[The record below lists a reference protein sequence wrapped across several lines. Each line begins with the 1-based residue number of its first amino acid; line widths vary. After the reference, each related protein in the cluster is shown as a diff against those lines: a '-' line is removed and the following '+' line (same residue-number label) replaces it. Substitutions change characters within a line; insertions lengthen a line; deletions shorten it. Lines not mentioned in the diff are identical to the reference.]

1 MKKNYYFYILI
12 LLTFI
17 SIFYI
22 FNYTSDKISVL
33 CTNYDLETSAI
44 YNFKNGKSKN
54 HKDYSIGN
62 INGLFNSDN
71 KYILFDTYGTKLLV
85 DNKVNINEYSVKYNP
100 VQIYEYNKLNYI
112 LHNDTINKFSITTYD
127 SNFIVKLNSYIFEG
141 FAQNFFIKDNFIYI
155 ISNVYNDNLERTVKL
170 YILDSNTLNFIN
182 SIDIQDMTFAFYMNF
197 NNDKI
202 YIYGNQS
209 EEKLNL
215 SLCVYN
221 LKDSIQNTT
230 IYDKKAMW
238 VKNVLF
244 INDYIYILNDFSIII
259 LDKNFNIKKEFS
271 IDNYIFIDFYYNKSI
286 SQFVVLTGN
295 YSSDEYKIIKLNN
308 DLNIQDSFSINTD
321 SKIPIKLIKE

>member
-12 LLTFI
+12 LLIFI
-17 SIFYI
+17 PIFYM
-22 FNYTSDKISVL
+22 FNYNSDKISVL
-33 CTNYDLETSAI
+33 CTNYDLETSAV

-54 HKDYSIGN
+54 HKDYNIGN

-100 VQIYEYNKLNYI
+100 VQIYEYNELNYI

-127 SNFIVKLNSYIFEG
+127 SNFNVKLNSSLLEG

-155 ISNVYNDNLERTVKL
+155 ISNVYNDNLERNVKL

-182 SIDIQDMTFAFYMNF
+182 SIDIQDMTFAFYINF

-221 LKDSIQNTT
+221 LKNGLQNTT
-230 IYDKKAMW
+230 TYDKKAMW

-244 INDYIYILNDFSIII
+244 INDYIYILNDFSIIV
-259 LDKNFNIKKEFS
+259 LDKNLNIKQEFT
-271 IDNYIFIDFYYNKSI
+271 IDNSTFIDFYYNKSI

-295 YSSDEYKIIKLNN
+295 YSSDEYKIIKLSN
-308 DLNIQDSFSINTD
+308 DLDIQDSFSINTD
-321 SKIPIKLIKE
+321 SKIPIKLIKG